1 MWISWRLLRHAQSDC
16 CQLAFLAG
24 RSRRHG
30 KLDVESICK
39 TSLSSISAT
48 WFLIITS
55 CANLVPFLVDLGY
68 INRRFFWAGA
78 SNDWPCSAAAR
89 NLQSRKWWAKWHMAK
104 QNGGGHLV
112 QHPFLWLFLYYFISW
127 SKWTPLWLNQNSIQ
141 MAKFWCSILLQSC
154 KSCFVD

>member
-68 INRRFFWAGA
+68 INRRFFWAAA

-112 QHPFLWLFLYYFISW
+112 QHPFLWLFYIILYHDLNERLYDLTKIPF
-127 SKWTPLWLNQNSIQ
+127 KW
-141 MAKFWCSILLQSC
+141 QSFDAVSFY
-154 KSCFVD
+154 KAANRVL